1 MTLRPPPPLLDRY
14 RAALTIVACE
24 MPVIVVGADTPTG
37 SRIVEAMLDPAREI
51 RVFVSDP
58 DEGLRLREQGVK
70 VALGDI
76 SDDSHIEAAATQCFS
91 AVLITEAARDDRERS
106 FAPDEAAVLKAWAS
120 AVAGVQRVIWVYDG
134 EPPPTVVS
142 EVAVV
147 PPADPDVVEKV
158 ISLDNARKI

>member
-1 MTLRPPPPLLDRY
+1 
-14 RAALTIVACE
+14 

-37 SRIVEAMLDPAREI
+37 SRIVDAMLDPAREI

-58 DEGLRLREQGVK
+58 DEGLRLRERGVK

-76 SDDSHIEAAATQCFS
+76 SDDSHLEAAATQCFS
-91 AVLITEAARDDRERS
+91 AVLVTEAARDERERS
-106 FAPDEAAVLKAWAS
+106 FAPDEAALLKAWAS
-120 AVAGVQRVIWVYDG
+120 AVAGVRRVIWVHDG

-147 PPADPDVVEKV
+147 PPDDPDVVEKV
-158 ISLDNARKI
+158 VSLDNAKVI

>member
-1 MTLRPPPPLLDRY
+1 
-14 RAALTIVACE
+14 

-37 SRIVEAMLDPAREI
+37 ALIVDAMLDPAREI

-58 DEGLRLREQGVK
+58 DEGLRLRERGVK

-76 SDDSHIEAAATQCFS
+76 SDDSHLEAAATQCFS

-106 FAPDEAAVLKAWAS
+106 FARDEAAVLEAWAS
-120 AVAGVQRVIWVYDG
+120 AVSGVRRVIWVHDA
-134 EPPPTVVS
+134 EPPPTGVP

-147 PPADPDVVEKV
+147 LPDDPEVVEKV
-158 ISLDNARKI
+158 VSLDNAKAL